1 MRAIVCKELGPA
13 NKLVLDTEWKV
24 QELTA
29 NDVLINVK
37 AGGLNFPDTLII
49 EGKYQIQPELPF
61 VPGGECA
68 GIVEAVGA
76 DVKDFKPG
84 DKVVAMGAFGSFS
97 EKLVTPQQSVLT
109 MPAGLS
115 FEEAAGVGIT
125 YFTSYYAL
133 KQRANLK
140 AGETVLV
147 LGAGGGVGVTAVEI
161 AKSMGAKVIAAA
173 SSQEKLD
180 VAKAKGAD
188 LFINYSEEPLKETVK
203 KLTEGRGVDVVYDPV
218 GGDFSEAA
226 LRCMAWNG
234 RFLVIGFASGP
245 IPKIPLNLTLL
256 KGCSVVGVFWGA
268 FSAHEPEVHQSNVK
282 ALWKMFEEGKLKP
295 VVTDVFPMEQYEE
308 AFNCL
313 TQRRARGKVIITM

>member
-13 NKLVLDTEWKV
+13 NKLVLDAEWKV

-68 GIVEAVGA
+68 GVVEAVGA

-140 AGETVLV
+140 AG
-147 LGAGGGVGVTAVEI
+147 
-161 AKSMGAKVIAAA
+161 
-173 SSQEKLD
+173 
-180 VAKAKGAD
+180 
-188 LFINYSEEPLKETVK
+188 
-203 KLTEGRGVDVVYDPV
+203 
-218 GGDFSEAA
+218 
-226 LRCMAWNG
+226 
-234 RFLVIGFASGP
+234 
-245 IPKIPLNLTLL
+245 
-256 KGCSVVGVFWGA
+256 
-268 FSAHEPEVHQSNVK
+268 
-282 ALWKMFEEGKLKP
+282 
-295 VVTDVFPMEQYEE
+295 
-308 AFNCL
+308 
-313 TQRRARGKVIITM
+313 